1 MTGYNPQ
8 SDEFDVLG
16 GNVMNYDQAK
26 ELRDSLDSKIRLRN
40 TYVNSELY
48 NQDII
53 VSDRT
58 VEILCS
64 SDYDAS
70 RDIFV
75 TISVLFE
82 NESVDVIPEEYVLG
96 WIDKGVNDGKILV
109 QESNVESIF
118 EETGTDFHTFKV
130 EFAGI
135 NILTDFEDE
144 INALGVDD

>member
-8 SDEFDVLG
+8 SDKFDVLN

-26 ELRDSLDSKIRLRN
+26 ELRDSLDSKIRLRD

-53 VSDRT
+53 VSSRT

-82 NESVDVIPEEYVLG
+82 NESVELIPEEYVIG
-96 WIDKGVNDGKILV
+96 WIDKGVNNGKILV
-109 QESNVESIF
+109 QESDVKSIF
-118 EETGTDFHTFKV
+118 EETRTDFHTFKV
-130 EFAGI
+130 EFAGV

>member
-8 SDEFDVLG
+8 SDKFDVLN
-16 GNVMNYDQAK
+16 GNLMNYDQAK
-26 ELRDSLDSKIRLRN
+26 ELRDSLDSKIRLRD

-53 VSDRT
+53 VSSRT

-82 NESVDVIPEEYVLG
+82 NESVELIPEEYVIG
-96 WIDKGVNDGKILV
+96 WIDKGVNNGKILV
-109 QESNVESIF
+109 QESDVKSIF
-118 EETGTDFHTFKV
+118 EETRTDFHTFKV
-130 EFAGI
+130 EFAGV